1 MRQVSTI
8 TVKVSYLCFK
18 QVNVFCL
25 SQAQERMK
33 TQQNELIR
41 MKIENEGKKLEIRR
55 LELENENLRL
65 KMNAQNSVGEN

>member
-1 MRQVSTI
+1 
-8 TVKVSYLCFK
+8 
-18 QVNVFCL
+18 
-25 SQAQERMK
+25 MK